1 MLSFGQLPEGIIY
14 REITQISGWTLTD
27 HIKKLEDAK
36 KVGKLMHQESD
47 TSYALTTPGLGTEHK
62 KLIQMSLETSIPEV
76 EAIDLCLKL
85 VELLELIHSKNVV
98 HTNLCPDEIFLRNK
112 DID

>member
-1 MLSFGQLPEGIIY
+1 
-14 REITQISGWTLTD
+14 
-27 HIKKLEDAK
+27 
-36 KVGKLMHQESD
+36 MHHESD

-62 KLIQMSLETSIPEV
+62 KLTQMSLETSIPEV

-85 VELLELIHSKNVV
+85 VELLELIHHKNVV
-98 HTNLCPDEIFLRNK
+98 HTNLCPDEIFLVNK